1 MDTFTLSTLYNDSKE
16 QSMILTRDQIIDFI
30 NNLYRVDSKLF
41 DDITREITNGIMKVL
56 KQMNEGIQ

>member
-1 MDTFTLSTLYNDSKE
+1 LDTFTLSTLYNDSKE